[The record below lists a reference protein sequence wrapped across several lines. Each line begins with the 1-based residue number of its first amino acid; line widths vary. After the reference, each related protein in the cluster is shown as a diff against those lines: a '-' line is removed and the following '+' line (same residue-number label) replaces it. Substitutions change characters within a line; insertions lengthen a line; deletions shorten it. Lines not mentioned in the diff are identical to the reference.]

1 MTATR
6 VLLLTLTLR
15 AVAVLSKLRRANVFS
30 CAIQQ
35 FVVMGC
41 AVFNAVI
48 GYRLVLSMD
57 GAV

>member
-1 MTATR
+1 MPATK

-15 AVAVLSKLRRANVFS
+15 AVAALSKLRRANVFS
-30 CAIQQ
+30 CVIRQ
-35 FVVMGC
+35 FVVMAC

-48 GYRLVLSMD
+48 GYLLVLSMD